1 MTEEYGQELMGA
13 VLKPPKA
20 SVYQLAVQFENGEYS
35 LLELDGYYAKAFI
48 DASAKEKAALFE
60 PAHSREKKISCMKK
74 SCRRLYFVSFPCRTA
89 VIAVNDRLK

>member
-1 MTEEYGQELMGA
+1 MGA

-48 DASAKEKAALFE
+48 DASAKEK
-60 PAHSREKKISCMKK
+60 S
-74 SCRRLYFVSFPCRTA
+74 SFM
-89 VIAVNDRLK
+89 